1 METYT
6 KTTFS
11 KDRYTLLPMRSSY
24 HNLVNFPP
32 LEEHD
37 GKEFC
42 GKTLILEEN
51 RASFDITAAFEKNR
65 GLDKYIRTAFFDR
78 KNMKIEIT
86 EDFIA
91 ENPAVLSLISVE
103 KPIQEG
109 NTLKWS
115 GFHADFSKDITAR
128 TEEME
133 IKDARLRR
141 AWPEKLYRTLITL
154 PEALTWMI
162 DLS

>member
-1 METYT
+1 
-6 KTTFS
+6 
-11 KDRYTLLPMRSSY
+11 
-24 HNLVNFPP
+24 
-32 LEEHD
+32 
-37 GKEFC
+37 
-42 GKTLILEEN
+42 
-51 RASFDITAAFEKNR
+51 
-65 GLDKYIRTAFFDR
+65 
-78 KNMKIEIT
+78 MKIEIT

-154 PEALTWMI
+154 PEALTWVI